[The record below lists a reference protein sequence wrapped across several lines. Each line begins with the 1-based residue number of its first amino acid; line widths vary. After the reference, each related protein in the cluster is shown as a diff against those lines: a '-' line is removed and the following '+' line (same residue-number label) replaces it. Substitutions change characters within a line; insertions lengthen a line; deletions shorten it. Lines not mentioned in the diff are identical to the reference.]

1 MQIFLTLI
9 SERFAMI
16 DAPHAHG
23 PREEL
28 LSIWPAEE
36 PLAVSLHPRC
46 HKNHFKSAWY
56 NGTLLVTVGRLLNN
70 FLLHLGFGS
79 ASATLD
85 YWTKEVKGALIIA
98 STDKAFTFVS
108 AAIFARLMICK
119 QPSMPL
125 LDFFKSN
132 VKNLQLVSQ
141 VQEKHIH
148 IIAICQWDVKPE
160 SFTCGWLHAYLQEEK
175 AMGAVP
181 QCPIETS
188 KFLAFVQERK
198 RKRLLFKGEL
208 MMLKQIVENHKSEY
222 GYLNLKKNNYPDV
235 LPFDYNRVILKPIP
249 NEPNSHYI
257 NASYVDSFFQP
268 KAFIITQAMK
278 TKPACVDFWR
288 MVWETNAEIVVMLTK
303 VFDFM
308 KVMCLQYWPLT
319 KFDYGDITVET
330 VEAKTYAYFT
340 LRCFRVSRV
349 ENGST
354 IIRQVRHFHFT
365 EWEVNSLPYISALLD
380 FRRRVHNAVKRCP
393 NNVPMIVH
401 CSNGGGRSGVFLAI
415 YANLDLA
422 EAENVID
429 VYGYCQTLLNARQSA
444 LENLDQ
450 YVFIYETLAEAV
462 QCNINPLTLEELRH
476 RTTMYTTKQSR
487 QALEAIYSQEY
498 KFLTQLTPALRIG
511 DCAGGHRLENRG
523 KNRDVMVVPPDNSRP
538 YLNTLHGESKDY
550 TYINAVYVDGF
561 RRKNEWIVTE
571 WPKHHTIDSFWAL
584 VFDHSCHTVVN
595 LSNDENSKA
604 YPRFIHSRGRQ
615 SYGPFIVDVLSSQQY
630 PYATSHIVKVVKKKV
645 FDIPGRKKSKRSER
659 NEKKLTDQLDSL
671 ASILSE
677 LMVNNKGGIQEVDAR
692 ICNVISVRI
701 WPIQHRVPL
710 STVGLIDVIKMARCW
725 RKRAPDRPETKPTV
739 VISHNGVSR
748 VGIYVAINLL
758 IDQMDV
764 EQEVDVFHAAK
775 IVRLNRPQLFDHK
788 EEYKYLND
796 LLIHYYMTSP
806 EYHSTKSA
814 ESPCLLYLFS
824 FLFISILR
832 MAIFKMKGKL
842 NCFNVNF
849 AFSRKFYLIEIFHK
863 IWTTFLCIL
872 EAVSDETL
880 QSIIFYQYEAI
891 TIKKGPNFDKRVFAG
906 IRKKKRVY
914 NFVIFEKILFLQ
926 KLALWTITISEVQQK
941 SSRSFPLRSSRDIPK
956 K

>member
-36 PLAVSLHPRC
+36 PLAVSLQPRC

-56 NGTLLVTVGRLLNN
+56 NGTLLVTIGRLLNN

-85 YWTKEVKGALIIA
+85 YWTKVCIYMKSIVQIGVLVGGAVRVDLESIPHLCQLKRRKKMRSIDYLLKNDMSDAGVWKSVILAGLKANCPMLHVCLLRWCSCKRLFGEEVKGALIIA
-98 STDKAFTFVS
+98 STDGAFTFVS

-125 LDFFKSN
+125 LDFFKTS

-141 VQEKHIH
+141 V
-148 IIAICQWDVKPE
+148 
-160 SFTCGWLHAYLQEEK
+160 QEEK

-268 KAFIITQAMK
+268 KAFIITQAVK

-450 YVFIYETLAEAV
+450 YVFIYDTLAEAV

-814 ESPCLLYLFS
+814 ESPCLL
-824 FLFISILR
+824 
-832 MAIFKMKGKL
+832 
-842 NCFNVNF
+842 VNH
-849 AFSRKFYLIEIFHK
+849 S
-863 IWTTFLCIL
+863 
-872 EAVSDETL
+872 
-880 QSIIFYQYEAI
+880 
-891 TIKKGPNFDKRVFAG
+891 
-906 IRKKKRVY
+906 
-914 NFVIFEKILFLQ
+914 
-926 KLALWTITISEVQQK
+926 
-941 SSRSFPLRSSRDIPK
+941 
-956 K
+956 

>member
-36 PLAVSLHPRC
+36 PLAVSLQPRC

-56 NGTLLVTVGRLLNN
+56 NGTLLVTIGRLLNN

-85 YWTKEVKGALIIA
+85 YWTKVCIYMKSIVQIGVLVGGAVRVDLESIPHLCQLKRRKKMRSIDYLLKNDMSDAGVWKSVILLMLFAENLAMDYNNRSNRLADIGDDQRCLLIDVENNRHFQFKQCLFKKGNAGLKANCPMLHVCLLRWCSCKRLFGEEVKGALIIA
-98 STDKAFTFVS
+98 STDRAFTFVS

-125 LDFFKSN
+125 LDFFKTS

-141 VQEKHIH
+141 V
-148 IIAICQWDVKPE
+148 
-160 SFTCGWLHAYLQEEK
+160 QEEK

-268 KAFIITQAMK
+268 KAFIITQAVK

-450 YVFIYETLAEAV
+450 YVFIYDTLAEAV

-814 ESPCLLYLFS
+814 ESPCLL
-824 FLFISILR
+824 
-832 MAIFKMKGKL
+832 
-842 NCFNVNF
+842 VNH
-849 AFSRKFYLIEIFHK
+849 S
-863 IWTTFLCIL
+863 
-872 EAVSDETL
+872 
-880 QSIIFYQYEAI
+880 
-891 TIKKGPNFDKRVFAG
+891 
-906 IRKKKRVY
+906 
-914 NFVIFEKILFLQ
+914 
-926 KLALWTITISEVQQK
+926 
-941 SSRSFPLRSSRDIPK
+941 
-956 K
+956 

>member
-1 MQIFLTLI
+1 LFDYANVMLTI
-9 SERFAMI
+9 SRQQT
-16 DAPHAHG
+16 PHCHG
-23 PREEL
+23 
-28 LSIWPAEE
+28 LSLPGIR
-36 PLAVSLHPRC
+36 L
-46 HKNHFKSAWY
+46 SACI
-56 NGTLLVTVGRLLNN
+56 
-70 FLLHLGFGS
+70 HE
-79 ASATLD
+79 
-85 YWTKEVKGALIIA
+85 EVKGALIIA
-98 STDKAFTFVS
+98 SIDKAFAFVS

-125 LDFFKSN
+125 LDFFKNS

-141 VQEKHIH
+141 V
-148 IIAICQWDVKPE
+148 
-160 SFTCGWLHAYLQEEK
+160 QEEK

-268 KAFIITQAMK
+268 KAFIITQALK
-278 TKPACVDFWR
+278 TKAACVDFWR

-422 EAENVID
+422 EAENMID

-462 QCNINPLTLEELRH
+462 QCNINPLTLDELRH

-671 ASILSE
+671 
-677 LMVNNKGGIQEVDAR
+677 
-692 ICNVISVRI
+692 
-701 WPIQHRVPL
+701 HRVPL

-806 EYHSTKSA
+806 EYHNTKSA
-814 ESPCLLYLFS
+814 ESACLLEMLYFYLYCAILQ
-824 FLFISILR
+824 LFIGMGLYLLPVP
-832 MAIFKMKGKL
+832 FPFYFPY
-842 NCFNVNF
+842 CEWQ
-849 AFSRKFYLIEIFHK
+849 FSKWK
-863 IWTTFLCIL
+863 
-872 EAVSDETL
+872 
-880 QSIIFYQYEAI
+880 
-891 TIKKGPNFDKRVFAG
+891 
-906 IRKKKRVY
+906 
-914 NFVIFEKILFLQ
+914 
-926 KLALWTITISEVQQK
+926 
-941 SSRSFPLRSSRDIPK
+941 
-956 K
+956 

>member
-36 PLAVSLHPRC
+36 PLAVSLQPRC

-56 NGTLLVTVGRLLNN
+56 NGTLLVTIGRLLNN

-85 YWTKEVKGALIIA
+85 YWTKGRVALLCQAGLKANCPMLHVCLLRWCSCKRLFGEEVKGALIIA
-98 STDKAFTFVS
+98 STDRAFTFVS

-125 LDFFKSN
+125 LDFFKTS

-141 VQEKHIH
+141 V
-148 IIAICQWDVKPE
+148 
-160 SFTCGWLHAYLQEEK
+160 QEEK

-268 KAFIITQAMK
+268 KAFIITQAVK

-450 YVFIYETLAEAV
+450 YVFIYDTLAEAV

-814 ESPCLLYLFS
+814 ESPCLL
-824 FLFISILR
+824 
-832 MAIFKMKGKL
+832 
-842 NCFNVNF
+842 VNH
-849 AFSRKFYLIEIFHK
+849 S
-863 IWTTFLCIL
+863 
-872 EAVSDETL
+872 
-880 QSIIFYQYEAI
+880 
-891 TIKKGPNFDKRVFAG
+891 
-906 IRKKKRVY
+906 
-914 NFVIFEKILFLQ
+914 
-926 KLALWTITISEVQQK
+926 
-941 SSRSFPLRSSRDIPK
+941 
-956 K
+956 

>member
-1 MQIFLTLI
+1 MHLMRTALVKNCCQSGLQKNSSLWLFRCKLVITTKITSNLHGIMERCWSPLVACSTIFYFI
-9 SERFAMI
+9 SDSAV
-16 DAPHAHG
+16 PVQHWTTG
-23 PREEL
+23 PKAGLKANCPMLHVCL
-28 LSIWPAEE
+28 LRWS
-36 PLAVSLHPRC
+36 SC
-46 HKNHFKSAWY
+46 K
-56 NGTLLVTVGRLLNN
+56 RL
-70 FLLHLGFGS
+70 FGE
-79 ASATLD
+79 
-85 YWTKEVKGALIIA
+85 EVKGALIIA
-98 STDKAFTFVS
+98 SIDKAFAFVS

-125 LDFFKSN
+125 LDFFKNS

-141 VQEKHIH
+141 V
-148 IIAICQWDVKPE
+148 
-160 SFTCGWLHAYLQEEK
+160 QEEK

-268 KAFIITQAMK
+268 KAFIITQALK
-278 TKPACVDFWR
+278 TKAACVDFWR

-422 EAENVID
+422 EAENMID

-462 QCNINPLTLEELRH
+462 QCNINPLTLDELRH

-814 ESPCLLYLFS
+814 ESACLLEMLYFYLYCAILQ
-824 FLFISILR
+824 LFIGMGLYLLPVP
-832 MAIFKMKGKL
+832 FPFYFPY
-842 NCFNVNF
+842 CEWQ
-849 AFSRKFYLIEIFHK
+849 FSK
-863 IWTTFLCIL
+863 
-872 EAVSDETL
+872 
-880 QSIIFYQYEAI
+880 
-891 TIKKGPNFDKRVFAG
+891 
-906 IRKKKRVY
+906 
-914 NFVIFEKILFLQ
+914 
-926 KLALWTITISEVQQK
+926 
-941 SSRSFPLRSSRDIPK
+941 
-956 K
+956 

>member
-36 PLAVSLHPRC
+36 PLAVSLQPRC

-56 NGTLLVTVGRLLNN
+56 NGTLLVTIGRLLNN

-85 YWTKEVKGALIIA
+85 YWTKVCIYMKSIVQIDVLVGGAVRVDLESIPLLCQLKRRKKMRSIDYLLKNDMSDAGVWKSVILAGLKANCPMLHVCLLRWCSCKRLFGEEVKGALIIA
-98 STDKAFTFVS
+98 STDRAFTFVS

-125 LDFFKSN
+125 LDFFKTS

-141 VQEKHIH
+141 V
-148 IIAICQWDVKPE
+148 
-160 SFTCGWLHAYLQEEK
+160 QEEK

-268 KAFIITQAMK
+268 KAFIITQAVK

-450 YVFIYETLAEAV
+450 YVFIYDTLAEAV

-814 ESPCLLYLFS
+814 ESPCLL
-824 FLFISILR
+824 
-832 MAIFKMKGKL
+832 
-842 NCFNVNF
+842 VNH
-849 AFSRKFYLIEIFHK
+849 S
-863 IWTTFLCIL
+863 
-872 EAVSDETL
+872 
-880 QSIIFYQYEAI
+880 
-891 TIKKGPNFDKRVFAG
+891 
-906 IRKKKRVY
+906 
-914 NFVIFEKILFLQ
+914 
-926 KLALWTITISEVQQK
+926 
-941 SSRSFPLRSSRDIPK
+941 
-956 K
+956 

>member
-1 MQIFLTLI
+1 
-9 SERFAMI
+9 MI

-36 PLAVSLHPRC
+36 QQQPLAVSLQARH
-46 HKNHFKSAWY
+46 HNKNHFKSAWY

-85 YWTKEVKGALIIA
+85 YWTKVDWVGNGLKPNRFLLFILHFLQMPSYYCSRFIEKVALLCQAGLKANCPMLHVCLLRWSSCKRLFGEEVKGALIIA
-98 STDKAFTFVS
+98 SIDKAFAFVS

-125 LDFFKSN
+125 LDFFKSS

-141 VQEKHIH
+141 V
-148 IIAICQWDVKPE
+148 
-160 SFTCGWLHAYLQEEK
+160 QEEK

-319 KFDYGDITVET
+319 KLDYGDITVET

-462 QCNINPLTLEELRH
+462 QCNINPLTLDELRH

-550 TYINAVYVDGF
+550 TYINAVYIDGF

-814 ESPCLLYLFS
+814 ESACLLEML
-824 FLFISILR
+824 
-832 MAIFKMKGKL
+832 
-842 NCFNVNF
+842 C
-849 AFSRKFYLIEIFHK
+849 FYLY
-863 IWTTFLCIL
+863 CAIL
-872 EAVSDETL
+872 HFFIGMGLVA
-880 QSIIFYQYEAI
+880 
-891 TIKKGPNFDKRVFAG
+891 
-906 IRKKKRVY
+906 
-914 NFVIFEKILFLQ
+914 
-926 KLALWTITISEVQQK
+926 
-941 SSRSFPLRSSRDIPK
+941 
-956 K
+956 

>member
-36 PLAVSLHPRC
+36 PLAVSLQPRC

-56 NGTLLVTVGRLLNN
+56 NGTLLVTIGRLLNN

-85 YWTKEVKGALIIA
+85 YWTKVCIYMKSIVQIGVLVGGAVRVDLESIPHLCQLKRRKKMRSIDYLLKNDMSDAGVWKSVILAGLKANCPMLHVCLLRWCSCKRLFGEEVKGALIIA
-98 STDKAFTFVS
+98 STDRAFTFVS

-125 LDFFKSN
+125 LDFFKTS

-141 VQEKHIH
+141 V
-148 IIAICQWDVKPE
+148 
-160 SFTCGWLHAYLQEEK
+160 QEEK

-268 KAFIITQAMK
+268 KAFIITQAVK

-450 YVFIYETLAEAV
+450 YVFIYDTLAEAV

-814 ESPCLLYLFS
+814 ESPCLL
-824 FLFISILR
+824 
-832 MAIFKMKGKL
+832 
-842 NCFNVNF
+842 VNH
-849 AFSRKFYLIEIFHK
+849 S
-863 IWTTFLCIL
+863 
-872 EAVSDETL
+872 
-880 QSIIFYQYEAI
+880 
-891 TIKKGPNFDKRVFAG
+891 
-906 IRKKKRVY
+906 
-914 NFVIFEKILFLQ
+914 
-926 KLALWTITISEVQQK
+926 
-941 SSRSFPLRSSRDIPK
+941 
-956 K
+956 

>member
-1 MQIFLTLI
+1 
-9 SERFAMI
+9 MI

-36 PLAVSLHPRC
+36 QQPLAVSLQARH
-46 HKNHFKSAWY
+46 HNKNHFKSAWY

-85 YWTKEVKGALIIA
+85 YWTKV
-98 STDKAFTFVS
+98 
-108 AAIFARLMICK
+108 
-119 QPSMPL
+119 
-125 LDFFKSN
+125 
-132 VKNLQLVSQ
+132 
-141 VQEKHIH
+141 
-148 IIAICQWDVKPE
+148 
-160 SFTCGWLHAYLQEEK
+160 QEEK

-268 KAFIITQAMK
+268 KAFIITQALK
-278 TKPACVDFWR
+278 TKAACVDFWR

-422 EAENVID
+422 EAENMID

-462 QCNINPLTLEELRH
+462 QCNINPLTLDELRH

-806 EYHSTKSA
+806 EYHNTKSA
-814 ESPCLLYLFS
+814 ESACLL
-824 FLFISILR
+824 
-832 MAIFKMKGKL
+832 
-842 NCFNVNF
+842 VNH
-849 AFSRKFYLIEIFHK
+849 S
-863 IWTTFLCIL
+863 
-872 EAVSDETL
+872 
-880 QSIIFYQYEAI
+880 
-891 TIKKGPNFDKRVFAG
+891 
-906 IRKKKRVY
+906 
-914 NFVIFEKILFLQ
+914 
-926 KLALWTITISEVQQK
+926 
-941 SSRSFPLRSSRDIPK
+941 
-956 K
+956 

>member
-1 MQIFLTLI
+1 
-9 SERFAMI
+9 MI

-85 YWTKEVKGALIIA
+85 YWTKGRIESQLPNA
-98 STDKAFTFVS
+98 SRLSAAMVFLQAAFWRR
-108 AAIFARLMICK
+108 AIFARLMICK

-141 VQEKHIH
+141 V
-148 IIAICQWDVKPE
+148 
-160 SFTCGWLHAYLQEEK
+160 QEEK

-814 ESPCLLYLFS
+814 ESPCLL
-824 FLFISILR
+824 
-832 MAIFKMKGKL
+832 
-842 NCFNVNF
+842 VNH
-849 AFSRKFYLIEIFHK
+849 S
-863 IWTTFLCIL
+863 
-872 EAVSDETL
+872 
-880 QSIIFYQYEAI
+880 
-891 TIKKGPNFDKRVFAG
+891 
-906 IRKKKRVY
+906 
-914 NFVIFEKILFLQ
+914 
-926 KLALWTITISEVQQK
+926 
-941 SSRSFPLRSSRDIPK
+941 
-956 K
+956 

>member
-36 PLAVSLHPRC
+36 PLAVSLQPRC

-56 NGTLLVTVGRLLNN
+56 NGTLLVTIGRLLNN

-85 YWTKEVKGALIIA
+85 YWTKVCIYMKSIVQIGVLVGGAVRVDLESIPHLCQLKRRKKMRSIDYLLKNDMSDAGVWKSVILAGLKANCPMLHVCLLRWCSCKRLFGEEVKGALIIA
-98 STDKAFTFVS
+98 STDGAFTFVS

-125 LDFFKSN
+125 LDFFKTS

-141 VQEKHIH
+141 V
-148 IIAICQWDVKPE
+148 
-160 SFTCGWLHAYLQEEK
+160 QEEK

-268 KAFIITQAMK
+268 KAFIITQAVK

-450 YVFIYETLAEAV
+450 YVFIYDTLAEAV

-725 RKRAPDRPETKPTV
+725 QCF
-739 VISHNGVSR
+739 INSNGVSR

-814 ESPCLLYLFS
+814 ESPCLL
-824 FLFISILR
+824 
-832 MAIFKMKGKL
+832 
-842 NCFNVNF
+842 VNH
-849 AFSRKFYLIEIFHK
+849 S
-863 IWTTFLCIL
+863 
-872 EAVSDETL
+872 
-880 QSIIFYQYEAI
+880 
-891 TIKKGPNFDKRVFAG
+891 
-906 IRKKKRVY
+906 
-914 NFVIFEKILFLQ
+914 
-926 KLALWTITISEVQQK
+926 
-941 SSRSFPLRSSRDIPK
+941 
-956 K
+956 

>member
-36 PLAVSLHPRC
+36 PLAVSLQPRC

-56 NGTLLVTVGRLLNN
+56 NGTLLVTIGRLLNN

-85 YWTKEVKGALIIA
+85 YWTKVCIYMKSIVQIGVLVGGAVRVDLESIPHLCQLKRRKKMRSIDYLLKNDMSDAGVWKSVILAGLKANCPMLHVCLLRWCSCKRLFGEEVKGALIIA
-98 STDKAFTFVS
+98 STDRAFTFVS

-125 LDFFKSN
+125 LDFFKTS
-132 VKNLQLVSQ
+132 VKNLQLF
-141 VQEKHIH
+141 KKNI
-148 IIAICQWDVKPE
+148 
-160 SFTCGWLHAYLQEEK
+160 FTLQEEK

-268 KAFIITQAMK
+268 KAFIITQAVK

-450 YVFIYETLAEAV
+450 YVFIYDTLAEAV

-814 ESPCLLYLFS
+814 ESPCLL
-824 FLFISILR
+824 
-832 MAIFKMKGKL
+832 
-842 NCFNVNF
+842 VNH
-849 AFSRKFYLIEIFHK
+849 S
-863 IWTTFLCIL
+863 
-872 EAVSDETL
+872 
-880 QSIIFYQYEAI
+880 
-891 TIKKGPNFDKRVFAG
+891 
-906 IRKKKRVY
+906 
-914 NFVIFEKILFLQ
+914 
-926 KLALWTITISEVQQK
+926 
-941 SSRSFPLRSSRDIPK
+941 
-956 K
+956 